1 MKADILMRTFRAN
14 NVGST
19 LFGCHPTTKTKKE
32 EKREERRE
40 KREERDGEILFSV
53 FCVLM

>member
-19 LFGCHPTTKTKKE
+19 LFGCHSTTKTKKE

-40 KREERDGEILFSV
+40 KREMVRFFSRYSV
-53 FCVLM
+53 F